1 MAGRY
6 TAVPDGQC
14 YELLKSQWLLSSRSV
29 QPKSE
34 GVVSLLSG
42 RRLGG
47 RRAHRR
53 TAMFDASSGLHNTRK
68 LFGSLC
74 FSRLS
79 VASQQEPVIRRGG
92 LLAGSR
98 AVLGVART

>member
-1 MAGRY
+1 
-6 TAVPDGQC
+6 
-14 YELLKSQWLLSSRSV
+14 
-29 QPKSE
+29 
-34 GVVSLLSG
+34 
-42 RRLGG
+42 
-47 RRAHRR
+47 
-53 TAMFDASSGLHNTRK
+53 MFDASSGLHNTRK

-74 FSRLS
+74 CSRLS